1 MPFEHQKS
9 IDSLIGAKT
18 LIKYAFVARQR
29 CTKMFKGG
37 LYRLIAPLT
46 LGKSIISSRDSTTTG
61 RASRRLI
68 LPDKKFERYEIRTHN
83 LCVNYA
89 L

>member
-9 IDSLIGAKT
+9 IDSLIGAKI
-18 LIKYAFVARQR
+18 LIKYAFVARQG
-29 CTKMFKGG
+29 CTKMCKGG

-46 LGKSIISSRDSTTTG
+46 LGKSIISSRDFTTTG

-68 LPDKKFERYEIRTHN
+68 LPDKKFERYEIRTRN

>member
-1 MPFEHQKS
+1 M
-9 IDSLIGAKT
+9 
-18 LIKYAFVARQR
+18 LIKDAFVARQR
-29 CTKMFKGG
+29 CTKVYKGG

-46 LGKSIISSRDSTTTG
+46 LGKSIISSRHFTTTG

-68 LPDKKFERYEIRTHN
+68 LPDKKFERDEIRTHN
-83 LCVNYA
+83 LCVDYA

>member
-1 MPFEHQKS
+1 M
-9 IDSLIGAKT
+9 
-18 LIKYAFVARQR
+18 LIKYAFVARRR
-29 CTKMFKGG
+29 CTKVCKGG
-37 LYRLIAPLT
+37 LYRLSAPLT
-46 LGKSIISSRDSTTTG
+46 LGKSIISSHDVTTTG